1 MLRVPSHRA
10 LTRTRGA
17 GRLCTPGLA
26 LWGGDKLERH
36 AFPFWWFCG
45 RRGAWWELGFRS
57 DEQASFSTR
66 SVLSR
71 TPSTQEKTER
81 GQRSGDQTRP
91 PSLPQPVSKLRLWF
105 SSRPQG
111 RGIFASGSPFPSVT
125 LEDGRTFFPGQGN
138 NAYVFPGV
146 ALGVIAGGIRH
157 IPDEIFLLTAEVS
170 LFPAPAC
177 SREGLRCSLK
187 TPCLVSATS
196 CPPSPSMSSFSQDHL
211 EA

>member
-1 MLRVPSHRA
+1 MPSPSVGFVA
-10 LTRTRGA
+10 A
-17 GRLCTPGLA
+17 GEPGGSSVSGQMNRPA
-26 LWGGDKLERH
+26 
-36 AFPFWWFCG
+36 
-45 RRGAWWELGFRS
+45 
-57 DEQASFSTR
+57 FSTR

-71 TPSTQEKTER
+71 KPSTREKTER
-81 GQRSGDQTRP
+81 GQCSGDQTRP

-105 SSRPQG
+105 SYRPQG

-177 SREGLRCSLK
+177 SQEGLRCSLK

-196 CPPSPSMSSFSQDHL
+196 CPPSPSVVPQRAPMSSFSQDHL

>member
-1 MLRVPSHRA
+1 M
-10 LTRTRGA
+10 GA
-17 GRLCTPGLA
+17 RLSGRMNRPA
-26 LWGGDKLERH
+26 
-36 AFPFWWFCG
+36 
-45 RRGAWWELGFRS
+45 
-57 DEQASFSTR
+57 FSTR
-66 SVLSR
+66 SR
-71 TPSTQEKTER
+71 TPSTREKPEKGSTF
-81 GQRSGDQTRP
+81 GDQTRP

-170 LFPAPAC
+170 LFPAPAR
-177 SREGLRCSLK
+177 SREGLPWSLK
-187 TPCLVSATS
+187 TPS
-196 CPPSPSMSSFSQDHL
+196 CFCCSLPPKPFSGSPKGSSVKLLKVTLRL
-211 EA
+211 ERL